1 MSATGLRASRTCD
14 MCNRVADQSRIAA
27 MRDALIDRTI
37 NKITFR
43 AGAITDREY
52 QLVTI
57 RAERL
62 SGEVEGSWKAARAH
76 S

>member
-1 MSATGLRASRTCD
+1 

-27 MRDALIDRTI
+27 MHDALIDRTI

-43 AGAITDREY
+43 TETITDREY
-52 QLVTI
+52 RLVAI
-57 RAERL
+57 RANRL
-62 SGEVEGSWKAARAH
+62 SGEVEASRKAARAH